1 MHIGKL
7 ENKDMLS
14 YHQKGKVEALKA
26 VRQKVSYLVEVLG
39 KKLGDVI
46 LIVEDGSG
54 SAFPVCTKQCISFD
68 AASFDGF
75 RTIKKDYSMLVRFE
89 IID

>member
-1 MHIGKL
+1 MRIGKL

-26 VRQKVSYLVEVLG
+26 VRQKVSYLVKVLG

-54 SAFPVCTKQCISFD
+54 SAFPVCTKQCIILRWRHRST
-68 AASFDGF
+68 ASVPSR
-75 RTIKKDYSMLVRFE
+75 RTIPCLCV
-89 IID
+89 

>member
-1 MHIGKL
+1 MRIGKL

-26 VRQKVSYLVEVLG
+26 VRQKVSYLVKVLG

-54 SAFPVCTKQCISFD
+54 SAFPVCTKQCIILRC
-68 AASFDGF
+68 G
-75 RTIKKDYSMLVRFE
+75 IVRRLPYHQEGLFHACAF
-89 IID
+89 